1 MAADTWP
8 RDGSGN
14 IRMVLYVA
22 GPMTGLPE
30 FNRPQFHAVTDE
42 LRRRGYYV
50 LNPAR
55 QPLGLEYNDYMRR
68 GLYDVSRAD
77 GLALLPNWEESNG
90 ARIEHRLALKMGLEC
105 RPHDEWENLYEKEP
119 QL

>member
-8 RDGSGN
+8 RDADGN

-22 GPMTGLPE
+22 GPMTGLPAY
-30 FNRPQFHAVTDE
+30 NRPKFNEVTDE
-42 LRRRGYYV
+42 LRRFGYHV

-68 GLYDVSRAD
+68 GINDVHKSD
-77 GLALLPNWEESNG
+77 GVALLPGWEQSNG
-90 ARIEHRLALKMGLEC
+90 ARLEQLIARKLGLEC
-105 RPHDEWENLYEKEP
+105 RPYTDWENLYEQEP
-119 QL
+119 PQ